1 MTDCMNAEIRD
12 RLPDLLHERL
22 DPETRAA
29 VVAHVA
35 GCEACRQELAV
46 LKATKGLLAR
56 VPRVDTAGIASAVVA
71 QSKVSVPSATPL
83 GSETGRSWVSW
94 QMAAAIV
101 LAVLGGATVVTVYS
115 MRERNKQASEQI
127 AEQVLD
133 SGRVLVPSPAK
144 VPDVTKAVPQGP
156 SAVATKPPKDSTSPE
171 RSIAVVASAKAAELS
186 VAESESELSEG
197 ELRALLSELERVE
210 LLPAIEP
217 EPVAVRITPR
227 TIAGGA
233 RGGGTE

>member
-1 MTDCMNAEIRD
+1 MMECMNAEIRD

-46 LKATKGLLAR
+46 LKATKGLFAR
-56 VPRVDTAGIASAVVA
+56 VPRVDVPRIASAVVA
-71 QSKVSVPSATPL
+71 DAKAGGPAATPRVPAM
-83 GSETGRSWVSW
+83 GRSWVRVSW
-94 QMAAAIV
+94 RMAAAIV
-101 LAVLGGATVVTVYS
+101 LAVVGGAAIVTVYS
-115 MRERNKQASEQI
+115 IRQQDKQASERI
-127 AEQVLD
+127 AEQGLD
-133 SGRVLVPSPAK
+133 SGRVVVPPSFVK
-144 VPDVTKAVPQGP
+144 VPDVTKALPQGP
-156 SAVATKPPKDSTSPE
+156 STVATKPPKDSTSVTKP
-171 RSIAVVASAKAAELS
+171 IVVASTPAELS

-197 ELRALLSELERVE
+197 ELRALLNELERVE

-227 TIAGGA
+227 RTLDGG
-233 RGGGTE
+233 RGTE